1 MTKKT
6 VTVFGATGTAGSAC
20 VDELVRQRHFNVQ
33 VLARRSGQQER
44 RSALAPHSDD
54 EKQRLYSQWRDCGVE
69 VKLVDATDHVEL
81 IPALRGTDYLV
92 SCVPINATESQ
103 YPLIWA
109 AKEAGVERFVPSEFG
124 AIYEFEQLWPTDT
137 IHRAMA
143 RQKAFIRRV
152 IELAGLDFTIIPA
165 GFWAEY
171 YMLEPVMVMGDG
183 KQVIS
188 WSTGRDVGRIIPHVL
203 AHPLSRNAICPVA
216 ATAYCSWDELLDLR
230 ERTLGRKVERVY
242 LGWADWK
249 AAYDRQPAVRSRS
262 SWRSGCSQPKAQRE
276 CLCLRTGTRPS
287 SRTSRVRRWTN
298 CSRITSSRSLLRSVP
313 GWSHRANWLRA
324 DGKDAFR
331 GCAHRGPIDRLDR
344 LRMSCS
350 CSAGP
355 ANRATEITGRGGYAN
370 ALP

>member
-1 MTKKT
+1 MMNKT
-6 VTVFGATGTAGSAC
+6 VTVFSATGTAGSAC
-20 VDELVRQRHFNVQ
+20 VDELIRQQKFNVQ
-33 VLARRSGQQER
+33 VLARKSGQQEK
-44 RSALAPHSDD
+44 RSALPPHGDD
-54 EKQRLYSQWRDCGVE
+54 AKRRLYAKWRNSGVE
-69 VKLVDATDHVEL
+69 IKFVDATDHAEL

-124 AIYEFEQLWPTDT
+124 AIYEFEQFWPTDT

-165 GFWAEY
+165 GFWPEY

-183 KQVIS
+183 KGIVS
-188 WSTGRDVGRIIPHVL
+188 WSTGRAVGRIIPHVL

-230 ERTLGRKVERVY
+230 ERTLGRKVQRIY

-249 AAYDRQPAVRSRS
+249 AAYDRQPAGGIKELMAIGVLATE
-262 SWRSGCSQPKAQRE
+262 GAE
-276 CLCLRTGTRPS
+276 GM
-287 SRTSRVRRWTN
+287 
-298 CSRITSSRSLLRSVP
+298 SLF
-313 GWSHRANWLRA
+313 ANWNKTFIPEFKGTPLDELFPDYIEPFLASFRA
-324 DGKDAFR
+324 QLVASG
-331 GCAHRGPIDRLDR
+331 
-344 LRMSCS
+344 
-350 CSAGP
+350 
-355 ANRATEITGRGGYAN
+355 E
-370 ALP
+370 LPPG